1 MKAVVF
7 DGAIARYVLTR
18 AAGAVSAGLLTG
30 RGRCTR
36 LEDIA
41 EPVRPGEDWVRVRTR
56 LGGICGS
63 DLNLVGL
70 GVSPSTS
77 PLSSFPFVIGHEN
90 VGVIDE
96 VGTDVSGLRPGDRVV
111 VNPLLSCGPRGIEPG
126 CAACASGRPS
136 RCEHFTDGRLP
147 PGMMLGSTRSVG
159 GSWGEIFVAHRSRVH
174 PVPDSVADE
183 AALMV
188 EPLATTVS
196 AVLADPPQAEERVLV
211 IGGGTIGLMAV
222 AALRALQPDA
232 RVTVLARH
240 EFQAELAR
248 QLGAERAVLPG
259 RSDDYRQE
267 LAEVGGTRLLKP
279 ILGERIGVGGFER
292 CYLCVGSS
300 AATEDAL
307 RFTRAGGE
315 VVLLGNVAK
324 LSSVDWTPVW
334 LKELR
339 LRGSLCYNEHSHG
352 SADHDSFEL
361 ALRLVAEGRVGPV
374 ESLVTHILPVHR
386 LDEALSLSRRRSSEP
401 NVKIA
406 LSLE

>member
-1 MKAVVF
+1 MKAVTF
-7 DGAIARYVLTR
+7 DGAIPRYVLTR
-18 AAGAVSAGLLTG
+18 TVGSLAPGLLTG

-36 LEDIA
+36 MQDID
-41 EPVRPGEDWVRVRTR
+41 EPALPGEDWVRVRTR

-96 VGTDVSGLRPGDRVV
+96 VGRGVSGLHPGDRVV
-111 VNPLLSCGPRGIEPG
+111 ANPLLSCTPRGIDP
-126 CAACASGRPS
+126 ACAPCSAGRPS
-136 RCEHFTDGRLP
+136 RCEHFTDGVLP
-147 PGMMLGSTRSVG
+147 AGIMLGSTRSVG
-159 GSWGEIFVAHRSRVH
+159 GSWGEVFVAHRSRVH
-174 PVPDSVADE
+174 AVAREVPDE
-183 AALMV
+183 AAVMV

-196 AVLADPPQAEERVLV
+196 AILADPPRAGEQLLV

-222 AALRALQPDA
+222 AALHALRPDA
-232 RVTVLARH
+232 RVTVLTRH
-240 EFQAELAR
+240 GFQAEFAR
-248 QLGAERAVLPG
+248 QLGAQRTVLPS
-259 RSDDYRQE
+259 RARDYREE
-267 LAEVGGTRLLKP
+267 LAEAGGTRLLEP
-279 ILGERIGVGGFER
+279 ILGERIGVGGFDR

-300 AATEDAL
+300 TATEDAL

-324 LSSVDWTPVW
+324 LKSVDWTPVW

-339 LRGSLCYNEHSHG
+339 MRGSLCYNEHSHG
-352 SADHDSFEL
+352 GADHDSFEL
-361 ALRLVAEGRVGPV
+361 ALQLVTERRVGPL
-374 ESLVTHILPVHR
+374 ESLVTHVFPVDR
-386 LDEALSLSRRRSSEP
+386 FEEALALSRRRSSEP